1 MIELGS
7 GLTNPSRTTTKV
19 ARLPES
25 LSAFDG
31 PKLTDEDIALI
42 DEAGA
47 KEYHRQFVRWFTSH
61 PELSHDIHFGI
72 SSRRASIHRKDEC
85 RLFAITVL
93 VQATVVVASRRGVE

>member
-1 MIELGS
+1 MIALGS
-7 GLTNPSRTTTKV
+7 ELTNPPRTTTKV

-72 SSRRASIHRKDEC
+72 SSRRASILRKDEC
-85 RLFAITVL
+85 AVTVL
-93 VQATVVVASRRGVE
+93 VQATVAVAIRRGVE